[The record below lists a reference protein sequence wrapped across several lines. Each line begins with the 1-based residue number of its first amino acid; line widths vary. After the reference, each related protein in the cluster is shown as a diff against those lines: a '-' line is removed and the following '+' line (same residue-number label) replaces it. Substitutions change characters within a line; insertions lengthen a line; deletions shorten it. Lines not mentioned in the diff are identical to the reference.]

1 MPSGFPSSSEPG
13 NGWHHWLEELI
24 AKILQLT
31 IDLQALAARIEL
43 LADPDEKD
51 VAEAYDRVSQL
62 LSLIVQEVIPNQSE
76 LGQLG
81 SLQGLDEAL
90 KSLGLSGQI
99 AFIAIDVYTK
109 TLKNEQRQRAS
120 ERRSNRRY
128 ATDQLHLQQLRCD
141 AAEKANKLITASKE
155 FVDLLS

>member
-1 MPSGFPSSSEPG
+1 MPAGISSSSEPG
-13 NGWHHWLEELI
+13 NGWHYWLKKLI

-31 IDLQALAARIEL
+31 IDLQELAARIGL
-43 LADPDEKD
+43 LADPAEND

-62 LSLIVQEVIPNQSE
+62 LSLIVQEVMPHRRE
-76 LGQLG
+76 LSQLG
-81 SLQGLDEAL
+81 SLPDLDEAL
-90 KSLGLSGQI
+90 KGLGLSGQS

-128 ATDQLHLQQLRCD
+128 AADQLHLQQLRCD
-141 AAEKANKLITASKE
+141 AAERANELITASKD
-155 FVDLLS
+155 FVNFLS